1 MIRLPS
7 MTPPPSALSDMHLT
21 KAQAAR
27 IERTVVLGRKGVL
40 LAGGPGSGKSLA
52 MSILSNIP
60 NKVISYAFSA
70 SEGLTIQ
77 EVRSKMRCFCNT
89 VAPPGV
95 TSCVTAD
102 RIDEMSDQ
110 HQIILS
116 QAFDSFCRSVRFVVT
131 ASAVSRVIPELA
143 ARFDHHPMNPPRPR
157 HIRQLVA
164 KCWHGRHELSP
175 SVIDCLIKN
184 TEYSVPRV
192 LSVLDKMYI
201 LDAPITPQLVV
212 RSCSTADPSSC
223 ESYIR
228 LAQEGRLD
236 KALECL
242 DSVLELGID
251 PEDVIAGIGEVL
263 EREPRVYPPNVLR
276 SYLKAVLYSFRCN
289 DKLAGL
295 YCLAALLARSGSC
308 GRTDS

>member
-1 MIRLPS
+1 MSPAP
-7 MTPPPSALSDMHLT
+7 TALSGMHLT
-21 KAQAAR
+21 KAQATR
-27 IERTVVLGRKGVL
+27 IARTVALGRKGVL

-52 MSILSNIP
+52 MSILSNTP
-60 NKVISYAFSA
+60 NKVISYAFGA
-70 SEGLTIQ
+70 SDGLTIQ
-77 EVRSKMRCFCNT
+77 EVRSEMRCFCTT
-89 VAPPGV
+89 VVPPGI
-95 TSCVTAD
+95 TACVTAD

-110 HQIILS
+110 HQITLS
-116 QAFDSFCRSVRFVVT
+116 QAFDSFSKNIMFVAT
-131 ASAVSRVIPELA
+131 ASSVSRVIPELA

-164 KCWHGRHELSP
+164 KCWHGRYDLS
-175 SVIDCLIKN
+175 SAVIECLIKN

-201 LDAPITPQLVV
+201 LDVPITPELVV

-228 LAQEGRLD
+228 LSQEGRLD

-242 DSVLELGID
+242 DAVLELGID

-263 EREPRVYPPNVLR
+263 ERESRAYQPHVLR

-295 YCLAALLARSGSC
+295 YCLAVHLARSGINNQ
-308 GRTDS
+308 TNP